1 MSLASVFSVNTDFYL
16 HVPATMPLRDLGITQ
31 TPEHGLHSK
40 WRPVG
45 DILTAGVPVMLLLQT
60 FFYETP
66 QPSDYFPPITWIDT
80 VHRVGSIY
88 GNYYSCGD
96 HIFLG
101 HIANTNSAVL
111 LYLRTLAR
119 NFAGRTASKIRRVCR
134 MTCLMSFGALC
145 IAGHKRHT
153 VDVVLGLI
161 ISTLVFF
168 HFEHSWTPLC
178 FQVPN
183 ELLPVG
189 ELQRIYGSQFWKRFS
204 MDVSDDALSEPDDT
218 KVDEEVHRLLRTSP
232 STRNQVQLIC

>member
-45 DILTAGVPVMLLLQT
+45 DILTA
-60 FFYETP
+60 
-66 QPSDYFPPITWIDT
+66 
-80 VHRVGSIY
+80 
-88 GNYYSCGD
+88 
-96 HIFLG
+96 
-101 HIANTNSAVL
+101 ANTNSAVL

-218 KVDEEVHRLLRTSP
+218 KVDEEVHRLLKTSP
-232 STRNQVQLIC
+232 STHNQSHVAPYDIEVWCSSVAPYY